1 MDMEF
6 GKIRGS
12 KKVLCCSVSLD
23 NPEKEVAGMNERSY
37 IDTLNCF
44 S

>member
-1 MDMEF
+1 MEMEF
-6 GKIRGS
+6 GKIRDS
-12 KKVLCCSVSLD
+12 KKVLCCTVTVD
-23 NPEKEVAGMNERSY
+23 DPEKEVSGMNERSY